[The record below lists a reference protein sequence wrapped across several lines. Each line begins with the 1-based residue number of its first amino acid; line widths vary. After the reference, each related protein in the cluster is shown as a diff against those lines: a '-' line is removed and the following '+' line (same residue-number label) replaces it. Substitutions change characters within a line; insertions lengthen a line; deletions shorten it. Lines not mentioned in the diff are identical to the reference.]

1 MGEPP
6 EFLVD
11 LLEQAPD
18 VAFARDVGLDDER
31 PAPRLFDLDGDFFGR
46 GNVARVIDRDAIALN
61 RRHSRHRRADAA
73 ARAGDQ
79 EDFFVHGLSV
89 SDKTGFAIAPTL
101 SSRKAA
107 VIAAL

>member
-31 PAPRLFDLDGDFFGR
+31 AAPRLFDLDGDFFGR
-46 GNVARVIDRDAIALN
+46 GNVARVIDRDAIALAPG
-61 RRHSRHRRADAA
+61 HPRHRRADAA

-79 EDFFVHGLSV
+79 QDFFAHGFTLPA
-89 SDKTGFAIAPTL
+89 SDKTSFARVRHCSRRAPYYG
-101 SSRKAA
+101 
-107 VIAAL
+107 